1 MFKKFAAVVVA
12 VSPLSSYAVGMDITA
27 LTSAQN
33 FTDITAV
40 GGAVFALIVAVKV
53 IKFVRRAL

>member
-1 MFKKFAAVVVA
+1 MLKKIVASVVA
-12 VSPLSSYAVGMDITA
+12 VSPVAAFAAIDITP
-27 LTSAQN
+27 LTAAAN

-53 IKFVRRAL
+53 VKFVRRAL